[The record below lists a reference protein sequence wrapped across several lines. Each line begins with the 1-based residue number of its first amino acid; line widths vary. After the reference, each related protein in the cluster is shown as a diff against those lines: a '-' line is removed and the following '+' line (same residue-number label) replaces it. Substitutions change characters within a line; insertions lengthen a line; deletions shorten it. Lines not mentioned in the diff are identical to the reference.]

1 MKHLKLFGLLSGL
14 LFSAL
19 VMSSCGDDEEDPL
32 GGARKPSDIQWA
44 QHSYQ
49 IHCSGESW
57 TEIKWE
63 GYYASI
69 YDKWTFN
76 KGSKKDHRIFF
87 SHYRWFPADY
97 GPTYWTEKLDNGDW
111 YYEGRYSSH
120 EYESKTLGNDS
131 TLITFEMQGRTWH
144 GVITNGDIILSTP
157 NGEATV
163 TLKRLTVEPYDG
175 TYDETLKDIL

>member
-97 GPTYWTEKLDNGDW
+97 GPTYWTEKLDNGD
-111 YYEGRYSSH
+111 
-120 EYESKTLGNDS
+120 
-131 TLITFEMQGRTWH
+131 
-144 GVITNGDIILSTP
+144 VILSTP

-175 TYDETLKDIL
+175 SYDETLKDIL

>member
-97 GPTYWTEKLDNGDW
+97 GPTYWTEKLDNGD
-111 YYEGRYSSH
+111 
-120 EYESKTLGNDS
+120 
-131 TLITFEMQGRTWH
+131 
-144 GVITNGDIILSTP
+144 IILSTP

-175 TYDETLKDIL
+175 SYDETLKDIL